1 MRTICQHCCDEIEL
15 SFSLSFRYA
24 CAKCGHENSA
34 VGTPPGVALRSD
46 ATNDDRDFIATL
58 IRISGDSIRIASVLR
73 EHLSFSAQASLELVR
88 GPLPVRLTQVSS
100 ARWHKL
106 EVLREALA
114 AEGAEVE
121 LSRASLLR
129 PS

>member
-1 MRTICQHCCDEIEL
+1 MRTICQHCGHELEL
-15 SFSLSFRYA
+15 SFSLSFRYI
-24 CAKCGHENSA
+24 CVQCGHENSA
-34 VGTPPGVALRSD
+34 VGTPSGVVLRSD
-46 ATNDDRDFIATL
+46 TTDDDRDFIATL
-58 IRISGDSIRIASVLR
+58 TRISGDSIRIASLLR
-73 EHLSFSAQASLELVR
+73 EHLSFSAQISLELVR

-100 ARWHKL
+100 ARWQKL

-121 LSRASLLR
+121 LSRAPR